1 MVSQP
6 RLLLAHQAICRLS
19 RERGRPRLN
28 SDICARHDWYQALT
42 GLNPKQLLEDAD
54 TGEIIWQHQAMVD
67 AGLVSLL
74 NKMVRYHFKDRYQS
88 ATEASAATTSR
99 ALLTQQAAPQPSL
112 TATAL
117 PPAQKLGQDN
127 MPIPAIPPQYA
138 GSHK

>member
-1 MVSQP
+1 M
-6 RLLLAHQAICRLS
+6 I
-19 RERGRPRLN
+19 G
-28 SDICARHDWYQALT
+28 IQALT

-88 ATEASAATTSR
+88 ATEILQ
-99 ALLTQQAAPQPSL
+99 ALQPLAELYLPTQQAAPQPSL

-117 PPAQKLGQDN
+117 PPAQSLGRDN
-127 MPIPAIPPQYA
+127 MPIRAIHPQYTWIT
-138 GSHK
+138 HK